1 MGYYKSGVVL
11 YGIGGADAG
20 YAVLRYR
27 AIWHDDVS
35 IRQIDR
41 EAELLRAENPGI
53 ERVFVI
59 DNSRM
64 LRAEYRDAVRLY
76 TYPGWIMFRDI
87 LERQGIEW
95 PKH

>member
-11 YGIGGADAG
+11 YGIGGADTG

-27 AIWHDDVS
+27 SMWHDDVS

-53 ERVFVI
+53 ERIFAI
-59 DNSRM
+59 DNSHI
-64 LRAEYRDAVRLY
+64 LRADYREAVRMHSY
-76 TYPGWIMFRDI
+76 SGWIMFRDI
-87 LERQGIEW
+87 LERQGVEW